1 MLSRRATVRKWEGIL
16 TLNTEYIYARYVNR
30 PGEGRVLS
38 IKYGILGLLTDGPLH
53 GYELKAACE
62 EELVPASRLN
72 FGQVYT
78 TLDRLQRDGL
88 VGHEVVSQS
97 ERPDKKVYALT
108 AEGRR
113 QLQDWLATPSPPET
127 DPRHET
133 ALKLVLARRLKAA
146 DPLKVVAAER
156 RAGFERLREA
166 SQARA
171 RARKEKTPLAT
182 LMFLDLTVLQ
192 LEAFLKWLDRCEEL
206 LRKEK

>member
-1 MLSRRATVRKWEGIL
+1 
-16 TLNTEYIYARYVNR
+16 
-30 PGEGRVLS
+30 
-38 IKYGILGLLTDGPLH
+38 
-53 GYELKAACE
+53 LKAACE
-62 EELVPASRLN
+62 EELVPASPLN

-78 TLDRLQRDGL
+78 TLDRLRRDGL
-88 VGHEVVSQS
+88 VAPEVVSQS
-97 ERPDKKVYALT
+97 ARPDKKVYVLT
-108 AEGRR
+108 PEGRR

-133 ALKLVLARRLKAA
+133 ALKLMLARHLKNT

-156 RAGFERLREA
+156 RAGFERLHAA

-182 LMFLDLTVLQ
+182 LLFLDLAVLQ
-192 LEAFLKWLDRCEEL
+192 LEAFLKWLEHCEEL